1 MNTSSKAPTAA
12 SDGARSAALSKPPW
26 FTDDE
31 QQLAKLGIAY
41 FRNQEFGFVRGEA
54 NRSCTQVYRDV
65 SGGPSRMGAH
75 RGAGQGRRCFL
86 CRKRLSHDWR
96 QCGAR
101 VRSRPPGAH
110 WQPGGFLVCVAPSRC
125 ACAGERI
132 RPSVHEVVKTGLK
145 PANVRKARLVGS
157 LVVAANCVP
166 CGPRY
171 EVKTEGRV
179 TG

>member
-12 SDGARSAALSKPPW
+12 SDGSRSAALSKPPW

-31 QQLAKLGIAY
+31 QQLGIAY

-54 NRSCTQVYRDV
+54 NRSCTQVYRGV

-145 PANVRKARLVGS
+145 RAECQKSKIGRLSGGCCQ
-157 LVVAANCVP
+157 LCP